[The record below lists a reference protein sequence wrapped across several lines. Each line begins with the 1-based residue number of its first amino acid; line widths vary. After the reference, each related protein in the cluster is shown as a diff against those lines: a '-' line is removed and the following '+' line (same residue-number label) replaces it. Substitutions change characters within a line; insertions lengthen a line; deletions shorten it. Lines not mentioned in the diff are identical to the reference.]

1 MRSVEGFTLWLGN
14 ARDARDPKTLFDAE
28 IQAVVDLAGNEPPA
42 APPRGLVYLRFPL
55 VDGAGNPV
63 WMLRMAIR
71 AVAGLLGAKAPTL
84 VCCSA
89 GMSRGPVVAAAA
101 ASELRHRP
109 LSETLEW
116 TTRGGAADVSPAF
129 LKEVESILIVP
140 AQDDDSSVFN
150 VPNVR

>member
-14 ARDARDPKTLFDAE
+14 ARDARDAKTLFDAE
-28 IQAVVDLAGNEPPA
+28 IEAVVDLAGNEPPA
-42 APPRGLVYLRFPL
+42 TPPRGLVYLRFPL
-55 VDGAGNPV
+55 VDGEGNSV

-71 AVAGLLGAKAPTL
+71 SVAGLLGAKVPTL

-89 GMSRGPVVAAAA
+89 GMSRAPVVAAAA

-116 TTRGGAADVSPAF
+116 TLRGGPADVSPTF
-129 LKEVESILIVP
+129 LKEVESILFVP
-140 AQDDDSSVFN
+140 AVDDDSSVFSA
-150 VPNVR
+150 PNGR